1 MGLIRTAPLAL
12 LMRLIKNAEQR
23 KKEES
28 IRLLKNA

>member
-12 LMRLIKNAEQR
+12 LMRMFKNAEQR

-28 IRLLKNA
+28 ISFLKNA